1 MEFEKLLRLMVEKG
15 GSDLFITAGV
25 PPSMKVN
32 GKILPVNKTPMSPEM
47 TRETVHG
54 VMNEQQ
60 RREFTENHECNFAIS
75 ARGIGGFRV
84 SAFYQRNLAGMGVR
98 RIDTNSPTLDAL
110 PPPDSPKQPA
120 LAKRGLAPFV
130 GATATGTSTS
140 LPALSGYR
148 NWSSSSPT
156 IPIEHPI
163 EFIRQHQNCIAT
175 EREGG

>member
-32 GKILPVNKTPMSPEM
+32 GKIMPVSKTAMSPEM

-75 ARGIGGFRV
+75 ARGIGRFRV
-84 SAFYQRNLAGMGVR
+84 SAFYQRNLAGMVLR
-98 RIDTNSPTLDAL
+98 RIETNI
-110 PPPDSPKQPA
+110 
-120 LAKRGLAPFV
+120 
-130 GATATGTSTS
+130 
-140 LPALSGYR
+140 
-148 NWSSSSPT
+148 PT
-156 IPIEHPI
+156 IEELKLPDVLKKLSMTK
-163 EFIRQHQNCIAT
+163 R
-175 EREGG
+175 